1 MNIPIEWILAAI
13 GTLASVI
20 SALAVIIYRS
30 LSSEIAS
37 LRGVVAKLQDD
48 VDRLSKGC
56 GLGVCLWKNR

>member
-20 SALAVIIYRS
+20 SALAAIIYRS

-48 VDRLSKGC
+48 VDRMSKGC
-56 GLGVCLWKNR
+56 GIGVCLWKNR